1 MTKAYIGIGANIG
14 DRLAEIRKALE
25 LLACEVNITNISAIY
40 ETKPEGYFEQPDFLN
55 CVVGIETNLNPG
67 ILLEKLK
74 HIEAEMG
81 RQSTFRNGP
90 RIIDLDIL
98 LVGEAIISK
107 HDLQVPHPR
116 LHERAFVLRP
126 LCDIAP
132 QLIHPVKRRTMQA
145 LLNALNTE
153 KGVREYALVL
163 INNKRGKNVFDISRR
178 SL

>member
-1 MTKAYIGIGANIG
+1 VTKAYIGIGTNIG
-14 DRLAEIRKALE
+14 DRLAEIKKALE
-25 LLACEVNITNISAIY
+25 LLACEMSITDISAIY
-40 ETKPEGYFEQPDFLN
+40 ETEPEGYLEQPDFLN
-55 CVVGIETNLNPG
+55 CVAGMETNLNPE

-74 HIEAEMG
+74 DIEAVMG
-81 RQSTFRNGP
+81 RKSSFRNSP

-98 LVGEAIISK
+98 LIGDAIISK